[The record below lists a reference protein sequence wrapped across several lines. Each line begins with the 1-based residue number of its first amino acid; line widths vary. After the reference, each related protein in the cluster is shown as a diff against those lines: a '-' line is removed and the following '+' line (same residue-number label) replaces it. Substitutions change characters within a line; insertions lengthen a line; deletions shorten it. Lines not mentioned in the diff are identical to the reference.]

1 MLVEVGRSWGWLM
14 FFGIVTLI
22 VGIAVVAHPGTSLV
36 FVAVFLGAWLFVAGI
51 FRIVEAIADTQDTGG
66 FRVAL
71 ALLGV
76 VSILLGLFMMRNVG
90 DSLAAIAFL
99 IGIFWVVGGIIEFL
113 VALTHPGM
121 PGRWWRVFM
130 GLLGTVAG
138 IIVLEQPQ
146 ISLVTLAWI
155 MGIWF
160 IIYGVMQIVVSL
172 QVRKLQRV

>member
-1 MLVEVGRSWGWLM
+1 MLAAVGRSWGWVL
-14 FFGIVTLI
+14 FFGIVSVI

-36 FVAVFLGAWLFVAGI
+36 FVAVFIGAWLFVAGI

-76 VSILLGLFMMRNVG
+76 LSILLGLFMMRNVG
-90 DSLAAIAFL
+90 DSLATIAFL

-113 VALTHPGM
+113 TAITHPGM
-121 PGRWWRVFM
+121 EGRGWRIFM
-130 GLLGTVAG
+130 GLLGTLAG
-138 IIVLEQPQ
+138 IIVLEDPQ
-146 ISLVTLAWI
+146 ISLVTLAWL

-160 IIYGVMQIVVSL
+160 IVYGVMEMIVAF
-172 QVRKLQRV
+172 QVKKLRPA